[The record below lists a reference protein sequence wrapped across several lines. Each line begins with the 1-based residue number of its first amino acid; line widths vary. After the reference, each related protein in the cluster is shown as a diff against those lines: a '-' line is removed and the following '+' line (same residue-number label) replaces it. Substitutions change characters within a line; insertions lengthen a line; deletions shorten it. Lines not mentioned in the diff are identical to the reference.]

1 MTTKPRGLYLH
12 TPFCVRK
19 CNYCDFASFKEADC
33 SWREKYID
41 TLCHEIGLYADKNI
55 VIDTIF
61 FGGGTPSL
69 LTPLEFSRIVEKIN
83 ESFIVLPDVEF
94 TLEAN
99 PRTLTEEKLKD
110 FMSLGVNR
118 LSIGLQSVH
127 ENEQTILGR
136 IHNYDDFLSTYH
148 MARRLGIKNINVDL
162 MYGIPNQTM
171 ESFYKTLERVI
182 SLEPEHMSLYGLILE
197 EGTPLYNARE
207 TLVFPSEDDE
217 CDMYYLATDVMRRS
231 GYLHYEISNYA
242 KEGYASRHN
251 IKYWHANEYIGVGL
265 AAHSYYSG
273 VRYGNSD
280 DIGEYL
286 SGDYAKYDLG
296 EVLDNKSLAYE
307 YVMLR
312 LRLSEG
318 FDLTD
323 YRDRFG
329 TDFRQG
335 REETLSMMEKGGLL
349 TIENNRIS
357 LTERGF
363 YLSNNILT
371 ELL

>member
-127 ENEQTILGR
+127 ET
-136 IHNYDDFLSTYH
+136 
-148 MARRLGIKNINVDL
+148 
-162 MYGIPNQTM
+162 
-171 ESFYKTLERVI
+171 
-182 SLEPEHMSLYGLILE
+182 
-197 EGTPLYNARE
+197 
-207 TLVFPSEDDE
+207 
-217 CDMYYLATDVMRRS
+217 
-231 GYLHYEISNYA
+231 
-242 KEGYASRHN
+242 SRQ
-251 IKYWHANEYIGVGL
+251 Y
-265 AAHSYYSG
+265 
-273 VRYGNSD
+273 
-280 DIGEYL
+280 
-286 SGDYAKYDLG
+286 
-296 EVLDNKSLAYE
+296 
-307 YVMLR
+307 
-312 LRLSEG
+312 
-318 FDLTD
+318 
-323 YRDRFG
+323 
-329 TDFRQG
+329 
-335 REETLSMMEKGGLL
+335 
-349 TIENNRIS
+349 
-357 LTERGF
+357 
-363 YLSNNILT
+363 
-371 ELL
+371 